1 MQPREKTLEDAEIEA
16 LSAKIV
22 GGGEQGRRGGAAGV
36 TMDRRAMRWLLGLA
50 FMLTASAAVAAPRAP
65 VDMVRDVY
73 QRLIAANQTGEG
85 YDPGDDLYSPR
96 LKALE
101 AAARKA
107 AGTDV
112 PCGLDFD
119 IWFDGQ
125 EYDLKSADVAVAPGA
140 TPDVQVVVARFESLR
155 HPHELRFTFR
165 RIGGRW
171 RLDDAESVVGTRWV
185 FSRLLRCAG

>member
-1 MQPREKTLEDAEIEA
+1 MNGIDLRRLTFAATA
-16 LSAKIV
+16 LA
-22 GGGEQGRRGGAAGV
+22 
-36 TMDRRAMRWLLGLA
+36 
-50 FMLTASAAVAAPRAP
+50 LTASAAVAAPAAP
-65 VDMVRDVY
+65 AEMVRDIY

-96 LKALE
+96 LRRLE

-125 EYDLKSADVAVAPGA
+125 EYDLKSADVATAPGA
-140 TPDVQVVVARFESLR
+140 TPETQMVVAKFVSLR
-155 HPHELRFTFR
+155 QPHELHFTFR
-165 RIGGRW
+165 HLAGRW
-171 RLDDAESVVGTRWV
+171 RLDEAESVSGQRWV
-185 FSRLLRCAG
+185 FSKLLRCQG

>member
-1 MQPREKTLEDAEIEA
+1 
-16 LSAKIV
+16 
-22 GGGEQGRRGGAAGV
+22 
-36 TMDRRAMRWLLGLA
+36 MRWLLALA
-50 FMLTASAAVAAPRAP
+50 FAFAASSAGAASRAP

-73 QRLIAANQTGEG
+73 DRLIAANQTGQG
-85 YDPGDDLYSPR
+85 YDPGDHLYSPR
-96 LKALE
+96 LLALE

-119 IWFDGQ
+119 IFFDGQ

-140 TPDVQVVVARFESLR
+140 TADRQLVIAKFESLG
-155 HPHELRFTFR
+155 HPHEVHFTFR
-165 RIGGRW
+165 RIAGRW

-185 FSRLLRCAG
+185 FSRLLKCEG

>member
-1 MQPREKTLEDAEIEA
+1 MIGIDLKRL
-16 LSAKIV
+16 LL
-22 GGGEQGRRGGAAGV
+22 GAA
-36 TMDRRAMRWLLGLA
+36 A
-50 FMLTASAAVAAPRAP
+50 FAFTASAALAAPPPSSPAEL
-65 VDMVRDVY
+65 VRDVY
-73 QRLIAANQTGEG
+73 ARLIAANQTGQG

-119 IWFDGQ
+119 IFFDGQ
-125 EYDLKSADVAVAPGA
+125 EYDLKSADVSVAPGA
-140 TPDVQVVVARFESLR
+140 TADAQLVIAKFDSLG
-155 HPHELRFTFR
+155 HPHEVHFTFR
-165 RIGGRW
+165 RIAGRW

-185 FSRLLRCAG
+185 FSRLLKCEG

>member
-1 MQPREKTLEDAEIEA
+1 M
-16 LSAKIV
+16 
-22 GGGEQGRRGGAAGV
+22 RG
-36 TMDRRAMRWLLGLA
+36 WLALA
-50 FMLTASAAVAAPRAP
+50 FALAASAALAAAPPAP
-65 VDMVRDVY
+65 IDLVRDVY
-73 QRLIAANQTGEG
+73 ARLIAANQTGEG

-96 LKALE
+96 LKTLE

-125 EYDLKSADVAVAPGA
+125 EYDLKSADVSVAPGA
-140 TPDVQVVVARFESLR
+140 TADAEMVIAKFVSLR
-155 HPHELRFTFR
+155 QPHEVHFSFR
-165 RIGGRW
+165 RIAGRW

-185 FSRLLRCAG
+185 FSRLLKCEG

>member
-1 MQPREKTLEDAEIEA
+1 MAELRTLPLIAAMFA
-16 LSAKIV
+16 LTS
-22 GGGEQGRRGGAAGV
+22 
-36 TMDRRAMRWLLGLA
+36 
-50 FMLTASAAVAAPRAP
+50 SAAMAAPRAP
-65 VDMVRDVY
+65 IDLVRDVY
-73 QRLIAANQTGEG
+73 ARLIAANRTGQG
-85 YDPGDDLYSPR
+85 YDPGDELYSPR
-96 LKALE
+96 LLALE

-125 EYDLKSADVAVAPGA
+125 EYDLKSADVTVAPGA
-140 TPDVQVVVARFESLR
+140 AADAERVIAKFQSLG
-155 HPHELRFTFR
+155 HPHEVHFTFR

-185 FSRLLRCAG
+185 FSRLLKCEG

>member
-1 MQPREKTLEDAEIEA
+1 M
-16 LSAKIV
+16 
-22 GGGEQGRRGGAAGV
+22 GRAAG
-36 TMDRRAMRWLLGLA
+36 RGLLALA
-50 FMLTASAAVAAPRAP
+50 LVLAASAAVAAPREP
-65 VDMVRDVY
+65 VDMVRDIY

-85 YDPGDDLYSPR
+85 YEPGDELYSPR

-107 AGTDV
+107 AGADV

-125 EYDLKSADVAVAPGA
+125 EYDLKSAHLTVEPGA
-140 TPDVQVVVARFESLR
+140 TAVAQVVEARFESLG
-155 HPHELRFTFR
+155 HPHQLRLRFR
-165 RIGGRW
+165 RIAGRW

-185 FSRLLRCAG
+185 FSKLLKCEG